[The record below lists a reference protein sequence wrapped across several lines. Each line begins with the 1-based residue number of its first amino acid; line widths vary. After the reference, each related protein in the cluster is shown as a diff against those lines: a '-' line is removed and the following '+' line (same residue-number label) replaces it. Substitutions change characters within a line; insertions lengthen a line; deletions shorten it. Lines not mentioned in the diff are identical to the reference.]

1 MKKMYFIALGLSLMG
16 TQQFYAQSIH
26 GKFFNKETNQI
37 IDDARVAFYNG
48 NGQRIIEMMVDQEG
62 SFEISSKNVEQVKK
76 IVGTADGFNSAEVVV
91 SSVLDDLEVNFNL
104 TKEIGYPRKAQ
115 QIGESNTKQV
125 ALSASN
131 AKALLP
137 FYIQYDFNSSYFT
150 DENRAVAFQL
160 LQYLNV
166 NTSKSVVIRSY
177 VETRNNGQYNAW
189 MGERR
194 AQRVIDF
201 LIENGISP
209 SRLVKDVVPLAE
221 NATTREGAAGSAKE
235 FRRCDFLLL

>member
-1 MKKMYFIALGLSLMG
+1 MKKMYLVVLGLSLMS
-16 TQQFYAQSIH
+16 TPYFYAQSIH
-26 GKFFNKETNQI
+26 GTFYNRGTNEV
-37 IDDARVAFYNG
+37 IDDAWVTFYNEK
-48 NGQRIIEMMVDQEG
+48 GQKIIEMMVDQTG
-62 SFEISSKNVEQVKK
+62 SFEINSKNVEKVQK

-91 SSVLDDLEVNFNL
+91 STILDDLEVNFTL
-104 TKEIGYPRKAQ
+104 TKELGH
-115 QIGESNTKQV
+115 TKQAKETTV
-125 ALSASN
+125 SSGKSTIASASN
-131 AKALLP
+131 AKDLLP

-160 LQYLNV
+160 LQYMNI
-166 NTSKSVVIRSY
+166 NTSKSIVVRSY

-209 SRLVKDVVPLAE
+209 NRLVKDVVPLAQ
-221 NATTREGAAGSAKE
+221 NATARDGSAGTAKD